1 MKLRIVEMVYPCSSN
16 SIETAIIPILKT
28 HKTIYDTVDLFE
40 QYILKSK
47 IKKSVKD
54 VKNKVLLRDIINLH
68 NSDGIKILSQ
78 IKSMVKQIEKGKDV
92 FSKHKYPNIK
102 LVKTK
107 NNELVLFDGHHSML
121 AYMFAGKEYLNE
133 IPHLIIKEKGGYLSD
148 KEIHVFFGK
157 HSTKLK
163 NKDWRD
169 YVINWELPEE
179 KQLCKRIQSN
189 MGELF
194 KAMKKEISL

>member
-1 MKLRIVEMVYPCSSN
+1 MKNRIIEVIYPYSLN
-16 SIETAIIPILKT
+16 SIEKSILPIRKT
-28 HKTIYDTVDLFE
+28 HKTVYDAVDLFE
-40 QYILKSK
+40 QYILKYK

-68 NSDGIKILSQ
+68 NSDGIRILSQ

-92 FSKHKYPNIK
+92 LSKHKYPNIK

-121 AYMFAGKEYLNE
+121 AYMFAGKKYLNE
-133 IPHLIIKEKGGYLSD
+133 VPYLIVRNGNGYVSD

-157 HSTKLK
+157 HLEKLK
-163 NKDWRD
+163 GKNWRN
-169 YVINWELPEE
+169 YVINWELPKE
-179 KQLCKRIQSN
+179 KQLCKRKQNN

-194 KAMKKEISL
+194 EVMKKEIL